1 MYTYISA
8 VSQYYEAQVYDMF
21 VIRGNTAIF
30 KCSVP
35 SFVSDYVYVESWEAT
50 NGDKYYTPKTSDF
63 GSNFR
68 YLLFIVLISYEC
80 LFFFT
85 SYFLIIAAIQFSIR
99 HFIAHSNINNFL
111 KV

>member
-1 MYTYISA
+1 MNVVKKNSHFCSYYSFVHTLSTKIFFSV

-50 NGDKYYTPKTSDF
+50 NGEKY
-63 GSNFR
+63 
-68 YLLFIVLISYEC
+68 
-80 LFFFT
+80 FT
-85 SYFLIIAAIQFSIR
+85 SNNGDHGRYCRFYENFIR
-99 HFIAHSNINNFL
+99 ML
-111 KV
+111 DE

>member
-1 MYTYISA
+1 MNKYFSV

-50 NGDKYYTPKTSDF
+50 NGEKYFTPTVSDF
-63 GSNFR
+63 GRCFQYFEYRMND
-68 YLLFIVLISYEC
+68 FILS
-80 LFFFT
+80 
-85 SYFLIIAAIQFSIR
+85 
-99 HFIAHSNINNFL
+99 
-111 KV
+111 K